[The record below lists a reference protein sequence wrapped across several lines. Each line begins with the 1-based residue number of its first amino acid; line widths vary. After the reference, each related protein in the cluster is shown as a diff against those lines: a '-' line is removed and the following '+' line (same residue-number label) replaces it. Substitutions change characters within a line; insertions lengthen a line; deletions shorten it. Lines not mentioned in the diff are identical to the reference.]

1 VYQLNIH
8 LTLMFSSLNKTGRW
22 FLDNVDCL
30 PAPPAQA
37 DNPEQRRRDDVD
49 RFVAT
54 REDEWWRMDATM
66 VTFVVFTRSG
76 VTT

>member
-22 FLDNVDCL
+22 FLDN
-30 PAPPAQA
+30 
-37 DNPEQRRRDDVD
+37 PEQRRRDDVD

-54 REDEWWRMDATM
+54 REDK
-66 VTFVVFTRSG
+66 
-76 VTT
+76 